1 MKNKVRIS
9 KSARIVALI
18 MVLSVLSSCIIFN
31 GLYAPSCDLDQ
42 QILSQY
48 EVHPEIPG
56 VNAVIDIASSSCYEG
71 RAFINQRNMQRLI
84 MTIGWNTHFCLGQAA
99 IRTHFIQ
106 DAYGCGEHGGLI
118 VIGPTLQMYVRNND
132 K

>member
-1 MKNKVRIS
+1 MKNKVRVS
-9 KSARIVALI
+9 KSVRIVALV
-18 MVLSVLSSCIIFN
+18 MVLSAFGGCIIFN

-48 EVHPEIPG
+48 KVHPEIPG
-56 VNAVIDIASSSCYEG
+56 VSAVIDIAPSFCYEG
-71 RAFINQRNMQRLI
+71 NVFINQRNMQRLI
-84 MTIGWNTHFCLGQAA
+84 MAIGWDTHFCLGQAA

-118 VIGPTLQMYVRNND
+118 VIGPTLQMYVRND
-132 K
+132 SK